1 MVILGGA
8 VIKEIDKR
16 LLRIEQEAER
26 RRIERLRHEPYYQVV
41 PWSIMR
47 DQVTVKYYP
56 EGSYQPPQKFDNL
69 HFCEVVEW
77 ALKACE
83 NNYVSFSMASCQEWL
98 FLHSQDESDTLY
110 NAEQRQRFKE
120 MWLSDYPELEL
131 LLTDE
136 GWKRIGNIIGRLPQ
150 NGRVWPKKEGVT

>member
-1 MVILGGA
+1 M
-8 VIKEIDKR
+8 KEIDKR

-69 HFCEVVEW
+69 PFCEVVEW

-98 FLHSQDESDTLY
+98 FLQSQDESDTLY
-110 NAEQRQRFKE
+110 NVEQRQRFKE

-150 NGRVWPKKEGVT
+150 NGRVWPKKESVT

>member
-1 MVILGGA
+1 M
-8 VIKEIDKR
+8 KEIDKR

-26 RRIERLRHEPYYQVV
+26 RRTERFRHEPYYQVV

-47 DQVTVKYYP
+47 NQITVKYYP
-56 EGSYQPPQKFDNL
+56 EGNYKPPVKYENL
-69 HFCEVVEW
+69 AFCDAVEW
-77 ALKACE
+77 ALEACE

-136 GWKRIGNIIGRLPQ
+136 SWKRIAEVIGRLPQ
-150 NGRVWPKKEGVT
+150 HGRLNPIKEGVA